1 MRRKV
6 IGDRLEARIMTN
18 SQRVIINTLAQY
30 ARTIVNVCLSLY
42 STRLILNALGQSD
55 YGVYS
60 VVAGVVAMLA
70 FVTNAL
76 VTTTQR
82 FLSVSHGKNDPQKL
96 HQIFG
101 NSMLLHLIIGGA
113 MTIVLCILGSWVIH
127 HILNIDAERIAAA
140 HWVYYAAAL
149 MLLLSFI
156 TAPIRALFIA
166 RENIVYI
173 SIVDVVDGVLK
184 LLIAIGLLHIQY
196 DKLISYAALMTGINL
211 VNLLAFAI
219 YAACKFPEFHLPKL
233 KEWNQQLIKELSTF
247 AGWTTYSAGCIIAR
261 NQGIAVVLNW
271 FYGTII
277 NSAYGIAQQVLGA
290 VLFVSTSIINA
301 INPQL
306 MKAEG
311 ANNREKMIVLSR
323 YTSKYSFLLLA
334 LVAIPIIAEMDTLL
348 QWWLGEVPAHTS
360 MFCRFMLIAALCDQV
375 SVGLTSANQAI
386 GDIKKFTL
394 IFYTTK
400 LLVIIAGWICL
411 HYGLPIVS
419 IMWCYVIIELLTSL
433 ARLPLMKWI
442 AGIAI
447 IPFCKHVFGRII
459 LPLAAMIAVCYMI
472 TNNLHLSYRVLI
484 TAGVSATVGVVMIW
498 LTALDQT
505 EKDLFKHSI
514 KGIIRK

>member
-1 MRRKV
+1 M
-6 IGDRLEARIMTN
+6 
-18 SQRVIINTLAQY
+18 IINTIAQY
-30 ARTIVNVCLSLY
+30 ARTIINVCLSLY

-55 YGVYS
+55 YGIYS
-60 VVAGVVAMLA
+60 VVAGVIAMLS
-70 FVTNAL
+70 FITNAL

-82 FLSVSHGKNDPQKL
+82 FLSVHHGKNDPQKI

-101 NSMLLHLIIGGA
+101 NSMLLHLIIGGGLAILLCA
-113 MTIVLCILGSWVIH
+113 MGSWIINH
-127 HILNIDAERIAAA
+127 MLNIEAERLVAA
-140 HWVYYAAAL
+140 HWVYYAAVV
-149 MLLLSFI
+149 MLCLSFI

-173 SIVDVVDGVLK
+173 SIVDVLDGVFK
-184 LLIAIGLLHIQY
+184 LLIAIGLTYITY
-196 DKLISYAALMTGINL
+196 DKLISYAGLMVGITL
-211 VNLLAFAI
+211 FNLLAFAA
-219 YAACKFPEFHLPKL
+219 YAAYKFPEFHCPRR
-233 KEWNQQLIKELSTF
+233 KEWDKELIKELSSF

-290 VLFVSTSIINA
+290 VQFVSMSIINA
-301 INPQL
+301 INPQI

-311 ANNREKMIVLSR
+311 GNNRERMVMLSE
-323 YTSKYSFLLLA
+323 YMSKYSFLLLA

-442 AGIAI
+442 SGIAI

>member
-1 MRRKV
+1 M
-6 IGDRLEARIMTN
+6 
-18 SQRVIINTLAQY
+18 IINTIAQY
-30 ARTIVNVCLSLY
+30 ARTIINVCLSLY

-55 YGVYS
+55 YGIYS
-60 VVAGVVAMLA
+60 VVAGVIAMLS
-70 FVTNAL
+70 FITNAL

-82 FLSVSHGKNDPQKL
+82 FLSVHHGKNDPQKI

-101 NSMLLHLIIGGA
+101 NSMLLHLIIGGGLAILLCA
-113 MTIVLCILGSWVIH
+113 MGSWIINH
-127 HILNIDAERIAAA
+127 MLNIEAERLVAA
-140 HWVYYAAAL
+140 HWVYYAAVV
-149 MLLLSFI
+149 MLCLSFI

-173 SIVDVVDGVLK
+173 SIVDVLDGVFK
-184 LLIAIGLLHIQY
+184 LLIAIGLTYITY
-196 DKLISYAALMTGINL
+196 DKLISYAGLMVGITL
-211 VNLLAFAI
+211 FNLLAFAA
-219 YAACKFPEFHLPKL
+219 YAAYKFPEFHCPRC
-233 KEWNQQLIKELSTF
+233 KEWDKELIKELSSF

-290 VLFVSTSIINA
+290 VQFVSMSIINA
-301 INPQL
+301 INPQI

-311 ANNREKMIVLSR
+311 GNNRERMVMLSE
-323 YTSKYSFLLLA
+323 YMSKYSFLLLA

-442 AGIAI
+442 SGIAI